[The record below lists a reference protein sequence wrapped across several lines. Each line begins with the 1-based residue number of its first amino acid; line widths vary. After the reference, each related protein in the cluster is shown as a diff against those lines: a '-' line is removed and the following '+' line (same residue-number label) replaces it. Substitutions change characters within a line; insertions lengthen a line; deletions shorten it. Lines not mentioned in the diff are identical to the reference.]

1 LDLFPVAA
9 KYDLE
14 EGQETPEFW
23 SHLGGQSDYPTT
35 KEHRIVDSNFEPM
48 LFSISNAS
56 GYLNMRQV
64 PAFT

>member
-1 LDLFPVAA
+1 LDIFSVGSRA
-9 KYDLE
+9 DLE
-14 EGQETPEFW
+14 EGQETAEFW
-23 SHLGGQSDYPTT
+23 GLLGGQSDYPTT

-56 GYLNMRQV
+56 GYLNMKQV